1 MVSDDI
7 KNGAMVVLMGDA
19 LWLVLKVRSVD
30 AN

>member
-1 MVSDDI
+1 MVGDGI
-7 KNGAMVVLMGDA
+7 KNEAMVVLMGDA